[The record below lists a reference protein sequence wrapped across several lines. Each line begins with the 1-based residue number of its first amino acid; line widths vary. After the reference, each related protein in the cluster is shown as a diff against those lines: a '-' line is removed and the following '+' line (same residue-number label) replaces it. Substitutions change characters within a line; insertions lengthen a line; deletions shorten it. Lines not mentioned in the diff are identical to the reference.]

1 MKIFSIAKY
10 DLIKML
16 RDKSS
21 FIVMLI
27 LPIAFTLIF
36 GSMSFSSENDPRIE
50 VGISNLDNSQMSK
63 ALIEGVSKD
72 KTIKLVEMDEDK
84 LYDKVKKSEIEM
96 GFIIPNGF
104 EQNAKSGK
112 APEIK
117 TLKLSSS
124 QDYAVIQSIISNT
137 FTSMQVKEG
146 TASYL
151 KDKFGGIPDSG
162 LNELSANLDSR
173 LKSPAITVKET
184 VVSGTGEKVKYN
196 GSASMSITAI
206 LMFVMFTVILG
217 AGDILEERKN
227 NTWGRLSITSTG
239 RSTIILGKVLG
250 NFLKGW
256 IQVAILI
263 LFSKFVMGV
272 DWGNALI
279 PTLILISVY
288 LLAVLGLGM
297 FLSSLVKTHSQL
309 GAVSAIV
316 ITATT
321 MLSGCYWPLEIEPEF
336 MQKLAYLFPQYWA
349 NTGLTK
355 TVVGNEGIGSIALPV
370 LILLGMGVVYFV
382 LSIMTGGFKL
392 DTKKSPRISKVNKT
406 AAQQA

>member
-16 RDKSS
+16 RDKASL
-21 FIVMLI
+21 IIMLI

-36 GSMSFSSENDPRIE
+36 GSMSFSSESDSRIAI
-50 VGISNLDNSQMSK
+50 GISNLDNSQMSK
-63 ALIEGVSKD
+63 ALIEGASKD

-84 LYDKVKKSEIEM
+84 LYDKVKKSEVEI
-96 GFIIPNGF
+96 GFIIPAGF
-104 EQNAKSGK
+104 EQNVKDGKS
-112 APEIK
+112 PEVK

-137 FTSMQVKEG
+137 FSSMQVKEG
-146 TASYL
+146 TVSYL
-151 KDKFGGIPDSG
+151 KDKFKEIPEPG
-162 LNELSANLDSR
+162 LNELSANLDNR
-173 LKSPAITVKET
+173 LKSPAISVKET

-196 GSASMSITAI
+196 TSANMSITAI

-217 AGDILEERKN
+217 AGDVLEERKN
-227 NTWGRLSITSTG
+227 NTWSRLSITSTR

-272 DWGNALI
+272 DWGSSFI

-288 LLAVLGLGM
+288 LLAVIGLGM

-309 GAVSAIV
+309 SAVSAIV

-321 MLSGCYWPLEIEPEF
+321 MLAGCYWPLEIEPEF

-355 TVVGNEGIGSIALPV
+355 TVIGNEGIGSIGLPV
-370 LILLGMGVVYFV
+370 VILLGMGVVYFV
-382 LSIMTGGFKL
+382 LSIIVGGFRI
-392 DTKKSPRISKVNKT
+392 DTKKSPKAAKVKIT
-406 AAQQA
+406 AAREA